1 MTIQMKPDT
10 VILPRLDLGTD
21 AQRIAPTGDETMTR
35 SVEQFGD
42 ATSPAS
48 GRIDRIVTAGFCGGC

>member
-35 SVEQFGD
+35 SVEQFGERD
-42 ATSPAS
+42 FPPHQAELTGS
-48 GRIDRIVTAGFCGGC
+48 

>member
-1 MTIQMKPDT
+1 MKPDT

-42 ATSPAS
+42 VTSP
-48 GRIDRIVTAGFCGGC
+48 RIRPN

>member
-42 ATSPAS
+42 VTSP
-48 GRIDRIVTAGFCGGC
+48 RIRPN